1 MLDASARRLLAGPLD
16 RPWVTPNGLTLV
28 GLGVGLAGALAAGFS
43 AWPVALVLWLISR
56 LADGLDGPLAR
67 RRAVFGKHNSSA
79 GGFLDI
85 AADFTCYGGFVM
97 GVAVGAGGSA
107 LPFLAV
113 LLAYYINGTAF
124 LAFSSAA
131 ERSGRQLRDG
141 RTFSFIGGLAEGTE
155 TIIVHSVW
163 CIVPQYAAQV
173 AWPWA
178 AIVGLGASQRVL
190 VGFKALS

>member
-1 MLDASARRLLAGPLD
+1 MLDASARRLLAGPLDRAARLID

-67 RRAVFGKHNSSA
+67 RRAVF
-79 GGFLDI
+79 
-85 AADFTCYGGFVM
+85 
-97 GVAVGAGGSA
+97 GSA